1 MSMRRFES
9 GRLVRLLLRRFFD
22 LEFSGGL
29 MNLALELITGSLELT
44 EALAYSASEFRKLLG
59 PEKQEHDDE
68 NKNYFRPT
76 RHGQGKEWSDHLRL
90 EYDGYPIDAI

>member
-1 MSMRRFES
+1 MSRRRVGS
-9 GRLVRLLLRRFFD
+9 GRLVRLLLGRFLD
-22 LEFSGGL
+22 LQFGGGFV
-29 MNLALELITGSLELT
+29 NFALELISGTLELT

-76 RHGQGKEWSDHLRL
+76 WHGQGKEWRVHTSST
-90 EYDGYPIDAI
+90 YAG